1 MPYIASKDIK
11 HTNREI
17 TQKTRRILH
26 VLGGMNRG
34 GIETWLMQILQHI
47 DRDRFQMDF
56 LVHSTEPGAYDQEAR
71 ALNSQIITCP
81 YPSRPWIYVPKFRQ
95 ILREHEPYDIIH
107 SHVHLFSGNILRL
120 AAQAGIPC
128 RIAHCHTDTLAIA
141 TKGGLYRRLYY
152 TWMKSWINRY
162 ATMGLGINNQAVAA
176 LFGSSDKS
184 NPRWQAINYGL
195 DITPYADKIDAA
207 ALRAE
212 LGIPTDT
219 FVIGHIGR
227 FVEVKNHTFIL
238 DIAAAVVKREPKM
251 RLLLVGEGSLRS
263 QIEQKASELG
273 LTDHV
278 IFTGVRADVARL
290 MRGAMDV
297 FLFPSLFE
305 GLGNVRL
312 EAQCAGLPAVISD
325 VVPQEGDV
333 IKPLVQRLSLSESA
347 DTWAEAILTWKNKVP
362 GINQTEA
369 LKIMKDSNFNIEK
382 AVKQLEQIYQN

>member
-11 HTNREI
+11 HTDREI
-17 TQKTRRILH
+17 TQKPRRILH

-56 LVHSTEPGAYDQEAR
+56 LVHSTKSGAYDQEAR

-81 YPSRPWIYVPKFRQ
+81 YPSRPWIYVPNFRR

-120 AAQAGIPC
+120 AAQAGIQC
-128 RIAHCHTDTLAIA
+128 RIAHCHTDTSAIA

-238 DIAAAVVKREPKM
+238 DIAAAVAKREPKM
-251 RLLLVGEGSLRS
+251 RLLLVGEGLLRS
-263 QIEQKASELG
+263 QIEQKTSQLG

-278 IFTGVRADVARL
+278 IFAGVRADIPRL

-325 VVPQEGDV
+325 VVPEEGDV

-347 DTWAEAILTWKNKVP
+347 DTWAEAILTWKNTRP
-362 GINQTEA
+362 TINQTEA

>member
-1 MPYIASKDIK
+1 MPYIVSKDIK
-11 HTNREI
+11 HTDREI
-17 TQKTRRILH
+17 TQKPRRILH

-34 GIETWLMQILQHI
+34 GIETWLMQVLQHI
-47 DRDRFQMDF
+47 DRNRFQMDF
-56 LVHSTEPGAYDQEAR
+56 LVHSTKPGAYDQQAR
-71 ALNSQIITCP
+71 ALNSQIIICP
-81 YPSRPWIYVPKFRQ
+81 YPSRPWIYVPKFRR

-128 RIAHCHTDTLAIA
+128 RIAHCHTDTSAIA
-141 TKGGLYRRLYY
+141 DKGGLYRRLYY

-162 ATMGLGINNQAVAA
+162 ATMGLGISNQAVAA
-176 LFGSSDKS
+176 FFGSSDKS
-184 NPRWQAINYGL
+184 NPRWQPVGYGL
-195 DITPYADKIDAA
+195 DLLPFEDKIDAA
-207 ALRAE
+207 ALRVE
-212 LGIPTDT
+212 LGIPRDS

-251 RLLLVGEGSLRS
+251 RLLLVGEGLMRS
-263 QIEQKASELG
+263 QIEQKASQLG

-278 IFTGVRADVARL
+278 IFAGVRADVPQL

-325 VVPQEGDV
+325 VVPEEGDV

-347 DTWAEAILTWKNKVP
+347 DTWAEAILTWKNTRP
-362 GINQTEA
+362 TINQTEA

>member
-1 MPYIASKDIK
+1 TS
-11 HTNREI
+11 
-17 TQKTRRILH
+17 
-26 VLGGMNRG
+26 
-34 GIETWLMQILQHI
+34 
-47 DRDRFQMDF
+47 
-56 LVHSTEPGAYDQEAR
+56 
-71 ALNSQIITCP
+71 
-81 YPSRPWIYVPKFRQ
+81 
-95 ILREHEPYDIIH
+95 
-107 SHVHLFSGNILRL
+107 
-120 AAQAGIPC
+120 
-128 RIAHCHTDTLAIA
+128 AIA

-207 ALRAE
+207 DLRAE

-238 DIAAAVVKREPKM
+238 DIAAAVAKREPKM
-251 RLLLVGEGSLRS
+251 RLLLVGEGLLRS
-263 QIEQKASELG
+263 QIEQKASQLG

-278 IFTGVRADVARL
+278 IFAGVRADVAQL

-325 VVPQEGDV
+325 VVPEEGDI
-333 IKPLVQRLSLSESA
+333 IKPLVQRLSLSESV

-362 GINQTEA
+362 AINQTEA